1 MANEVRKK
9 IVFQDGSEYYGYG
22 FGADSERVCEIVF
35 DTAMA
40 GYQEMMS
47 DLSFTDKIVVMT
59 YPLIGNYGVADED
72 FEAKVSTLGGLVVR
86 EYNDIPSNFRYTK
99 TLSEEMEENH
109 IPGIWGVDTREIT
122 RKIRDNGSS
131 RVILTNADV
140 PTEKAIE
147 IIKNTPVT
155 TNAVEKVSCKK
166 RWYSRTTNAK
176 YNVVAID
183 CGIKLNIIRLLNAR
197 GCNVTVVPFNTSAK
211 EIIKMNPDG
220 VVVSNGP
227 GSPEDVA
234 AIVDV
239 LKELKGK
246 FPIFGIGLGNL
257 VLAAAY
263 GAKSDK
269 LKFGHHGG
277 NHPVMNVETGK
288 VITVSQSQD
297 YTLNEESLKSTELKI
312 THRDILDKTVEGI
325 ENDKDKVVE
334 EINSYHKLDLYTNK
348 DLHDIADKTPRE
360 DEINDYLYTKNYEN
374 DGRDFDI

>member
-1 MANEVRKK
+1 
-9 IVFQDGSEYYGYG
+9 
-22 FGADSERVCEIVF
+22 
-35 DTAMA
+35 MA

-47 DLSFTDKIVVMT
+47 DLSFTNKIVVMT

-72 FEAKVSTLGGLVVR
+72 FEAKASTLGGLVVR

-122 RKIRDNGSS
+122 RKIRDNGSQ

-147 IIKNTPVT
+147 IIKNTPVE

-183 CGIKLNIIRLLNAR
+183 CGVKLNIIRLLNAR

-220 VVVSNGP
+220 VVISNGP
-227 GSPEDVA
+227 GSPNDVA
-234 AIVDV
+234 SIIDV
-239 LKELKGK
+239 IKELKGK
-246 FPIFGIGLGNL
+246 FPLFGIGLGNL
-257 VLAAAY
+257 LLGAAY
-263 GAKSDK
+263 GAKADK

-288 VITVSQSQD
+288 VITVSQSED
-297 YTLNEESLKSTELKI
+297 YTLNEASLNGTELKI
-312 THRDILDKTVEGI
+312 THRDILDKSIAGI
-325 ENDKDKVVE
+325 ENEKDKVFGVQFNPE
-334 EINSYHKLDLYTNK
+334 GAPGAVNDALF
-348 DLHDIADKTPRE
+348 DKFITIMKE
-360 DEINDYLYTKNYEN
+360 GK
-374 DGRDFDI
+374 

>member
-9 IVFQDGSEYYGYG
+9 IVFQDGSEYLGYG
-22 FGADSERVCEIVF
+22 FGADCEKVCEIVF
-35 DTAMA
+35 NTAMA

-47 DLSFTDKIVVMT
+47 DLSFTNKIVVMT

-72 FEAKVSTLGGLVVR
+72 FEAKASTLGGLVVR

-122 RKIRDNGSS
+122 RKIRDNGSQ

-147 IIKNTPVT
+147 IIKNTPVE

-183 CGIKLNIIRLLNAR
+183 CGVKLNIIRLLNAR

-220 VVVSNGP
+220 VVISNGP
-227 GSPEDVA
+227 GSPNDVA
-234 AIVDV
+234 SIIDV
-239 LKELKGK
+239 IKELKGK
-246 FPIFGIGLGNL
+246 FPLFGIGLGNL
-257 VLAAAY
+257 LLGAAY
-263 GAKSDK
+263 GAKADK

-288 VITVSQSQD
+288 VITVSQSED
-297 YTLNEESLKSTELKI
+297 YTLNEASLNGTELKI
-312 THRDILDKTVEGI
+312 THRDILDKSIAGI
-325 ENDKDKVVE
+325 ENEKDKVFGVQFNPE
-334 EINSYHKLDLYTNK
+334 GAPGAVNDALF
-348 DLHDIADKTPRE
+348 DKFITIMKE
-360 DEINDYLYTKNYEN
+360 GK
-374 DGRDFDI
+374 

>member
-9 IVFQDGSEYYGYG
+9 IVFQDGSEFLGYG
-22 FGADSERVCEIVF
+22 FGDDSERVCEIVF
-35 DTAMA
+35 NTAMA
-40 GYQEMMS
+40 GYQEMIS
-47 DLSFTDKIVVMT
+47 DPSFTNKIVVMT

-72 FEAKVSTLGGLVVR
+72 FEAKASSLGGLVVR

-131 RVILTNADV
+131 RVILTNADT
-140 PTEKAIE
+140 PTEKALE
-147 IIKNTPVT
+147 IIKNTPVET
-155 TNAVEKVSCKK
+155 DAVAKVSCKK

-220 VVVSNGP
+220 VIISNGP
-227 GSPEDVA
+227 GSPEDVSS
-234 AIVDV
+234 IVDV
-239 LKELKGK
+239 VKELKGK
-246 FPIFGIGLGNL
+246 FPLFGIGLGNL
-257 VLAAAY
+257 LIGAAY
-263 GAKSDK
+263 GAKADK

-277 NHPVMNVETGK
+277 NHPVMNLETSK
-288 VITVSQSQD
+288 ILTVSQGED
-297 YTLNEESLKSTELKI
+297 YTLNEESLKNTTLKI
-312 THRDILDKTVEGI
+312 THRDILDKTVAGVENANEKVFGVQFNPEGAPGAV
-325 ENDKDKVVE
+325 NDALFDKF
-334 EINSYHKLDLYTNK
+334 INLMKEGK
-348 DLHDIADKTPRE
+348 
-360 DEINDYLYTKNYEN
+360 
-374 DGRDFDI
+374 

>member
-22 FGADSERVCEIVF
+22 FGDNCERVCEIVF

-122 RKIRDNGSS
+122 RKIRDNGSQ

-140 PTEKAIE
+140 PTEKALE
-147 IIKNTPVT
+147 IIKNTPVET
-155 TNAVEKVSCKK
+155 DAVAKVSCKK

-176 YNVVAID
+176 YNVVAVD

-197 GCNVTVVPFNTSAK
+197 GCNVTVVPYNTSAK
-211 EIIKMNPDG
+211 EIIK
-220 VVVSNGP
+220 
-227 GSPEDVA
+227 
-234 AIVDV
+234 I
-239 LKELKGK
+239 
-246 FPIFGIGLGNL
+246 
-257 VLAAAY
+257 
-263 GAKSDK
+263 
-269 LKFGHHGG
+269 
-277 NHPVMNVETGK
+277 
-288 VITVSQSQD
+288 
-297 YTLNEESLKSTELKI
+297 
-312 THRDILDKTVEGI
+312 
-325 ENDKDKVVE
+325 KDKIDIIFVDPPRKGIDRKAIAVMKR
-334 EINSYHKLDLYTNK
+334 IYPKKIVYISCNPVTMARDLNYLSDLYTVK
-348 DLHDIADKTPRE
+348 KVIP
-360 DEINDYLYTKNYEN
+360 
-374 DGRDFDI
+374 FDMFPNTVHVECCVLLCRT

>member
-1 MANEVRKK
+1 MASEVRKK
-9 IVFQDGSEYYGYG
+9 IVFEDGSEYSGYG
-22 FGADSERVCEIVF
+22 FGADCERVCEIVF
-35 DTAMA
+35 NTAMA

-47 DLSFTDKIVVMT
+47 DLSFTNKIVVMT

-72 FEAKVSTLGGLVVR
+72 FEAKASTLGGLVVR

-122 RKIRDNGSS
+122 RKIRDNGSQ

-147 IIKNTPVT
+147 IIKNTPVE

-183 CGIKLNIIRLLNAR
+183 CGVKLNIIRLLNAR

-220 VVVSNGP
+220 VVISNGP
-227 GSPEDVA
+227 GSPLDVA
-234 AIVDV
+234 SIVDV
-239 LKELKGK
+239 VKELKGK
-246 FPIFGIGLGNL
+246 FPLFGIGLGNL
-257 VLAAAY
+257 LIGAAY
-263 GAKSDK
+263 GAKAEK

-288 VITVSQSQD
+288 VITVSQSED
-297 YTLNEESLKSTELKI
+297 YTLNEASLNSTELKI
-312 THRDILDKTVEGI
+312 THRDILDKSVAGVEN
-325 ENDKDKVVE
+325 EKDKVFGVQFNPE
-334 EINSYHKLDLYTNK
+334 GAPGAVNEALF
-348 DLHDIADKTPRE
+348 DKFVTIMKE
-360 DEINDYLYTKNYEN
+360 GK
-374 DGRDFDI
+374 

>member
-9 IVFQDGSEYYGYG
+9 IVFQDGSEYLGYG
-22 FGADSERVCEIVF
+22 FGADCEKVCEIVF
-35 DTAMA
+35 NTAMA

-47 DLSFTDKIVVMT
+47 DLSFTNKIVVMT

-72 FEAKVSTLGGLVVR
+72 FEAKASTLGGLVVR

-122 RKIRDNGSS
+122 RKIRDNGSQ

-147 IIKNTPVT
+147 IIKNTPVE

-183 CGIKLNIIRLLNAR
+183 CGVKLNIIRLLNAR

-220 VVVSNGP
+220 VVISNGP
-227 GSPEDVA
+227 GSPDDVA
-234 AIVDV
+234 SIIDV
-239 LKELKGK
+239 VKELKGK
-246 FPIFGIGLGNL
+246 FPLFGIGLGNL
-257 VLAAAY
+257 LLGAAY
-263 GAKSDK
+263 GAKADK

-288 VITVSQSQD
+288 VITVSQSED
-297 YTLNEESLKSTELKI
+297 YTLNEASLNGTELKI
-312 THRDILDKTVEGI
+312 THRDILDKSIAGI
-325 ENDKDKVVE
+325 ENEKDKVFGVQFNPE
-334 EINSYHKLDLYTNK
+334 GAPGAVNDALF
-348 DLHDIADKTPRE
+348 DKFITIMKE
-360 DEINDYLYTKNYEN
+360 GK
-374 DGRDFDI
+374 

>member
-9 IVFQDGSEYYGYG
+9 IVFQDGSEFLGYG

-35 DTAMA
+35 NTAMA
-40 GYQEMMS
+40 GYQEMIS
-47 DLSFTDKIVVMT
+47 DPAFTNKIVVMT

-72 FEAKVSTLGGLVVR
+72 FEAKASALGGLVVR

-122 RKIRDNGSS
+122 RKIRDNGSQ

-140 PTEKAIE
+140 PTEKALE
-147 IIKNTPVT
+147 IIKNTPVET
-155 TNAVEKVSCKK
+155 DAVAKVSCKK

-176 YNVVAID
+176 YNVVAVD

-220 VVVSNGP
+220 VIISNGP
-227 GSPEDVA
+227 GSPSDVA
-234 AIVDV
+234 SIVDV
-239 LKELKGK
+239 IKELKGK
-246 FPIFGIGLGNL
+246 FPLFGIGLGNL
-257 VLAAAY
+257 LIGAAY
-263 GAKSDK
+263 GAESDK

-277 NHPVMNVETGK
+277 NHPVMNIETGK
-288 VITVSQSQD
+288 VLTVSQGED
-297 YTLNEESLKSTELKI
+297 YTLNEVSLKNTSLKI
-312 THRDILDKTVEGI
+312 THRDILDKTVAGV
-325 ENDKDKVVE
+325 ENADDKVFGVQFNPE
-334 EINSYHKLDLYTNK
+334 GAPGAVNDALFDKFINLMKEGK
-348 DLHDIADKTPRE
+348 
-360 DEINDYLYTKNYEN
+360 
-374 DGRDFDI
+374 

>member
-9 IVFQDGSEYYGYG
+9 IVFQDGSEFLGYG

-35 DTAMA
+35 NTAMA
-40 GYQEMMS
+40 GYQEMIS
-47 DLSFTDKIVVMT
+47 DPAFTNKIVVMT

-72 FEAKVSTLGGLVVR
+72 FEAKASALGGLVVR

-122 RKIRDNGSS
+122 RKIRDNGSQ

-140 PTEKAIE
+140 PTEKALE
-147 IIKNTPVT
+147 IIKNTPVET
-155 TNAVEKVSCKK
+155 DAVAKVSCKK

-176 YNVVAID
+176 YNVVAVD

-220 VVVSNGP
+220 VIISNGP
-227 GSPEDVA
+227 GSPSDVA
-234 AIVDV
+234 SIVDV
-239 LKELKGK
+239 IKELKGK
-246 FPIFGIGLGNL
+246 FPLFGIGLGNL
-257 VLAAAY
+257 LIGAAY
-263 GAKSDK
+263 GAESDK

-277 NHPVMNVETGK
+277 NHPVMNIETGK
-288 VITVSQSQD
+288 VLTVSQGED
-297 YTLNEESLKSTELKI
+297 YTLNEVSLKNTSLKI
-312 THRDILDKTVEGI
+312 THRDILDKTVAGV
-325 ENDKDKVVE
+325 ENADDKVFGVQFNPE
-334 EINSYHKLDLYTNK
+334 GAPGTVNDALFDKFINLMKEGK
-348 DLHDIADKTPRE
+348 
-360 DEINDYLYTKNYEN
+360 
-374 DGRDFDI
+374 

>member
-9 IVFQDGSEYYGYG
+9 IVFQDGSEFVGYG

-35 DTAMA
+35 NTAMA
-40 GYQEMMS
+40 GYQEMVS
-47 DLSFTDKIVVMT
+47 DPSFANKIVVMT

-122 RKIRDNGSS
+122 RKIRNNGSS
-131 RVILTNADV
+131 RVILTDADV

-147 IIKNTPVT
+147 TIKNTPVE
-155 TNAVEKVSCKK
+155 TNVVEKVSCKK

-197 GCNVTVVPFNTSAK
+197 GCNVTVVPYNTSAK

-220 VVVSNGP
+220 VVISNGP

-234 AIVDV
+234 SIVDV
-239 LKELKGK
+239 IKELKGK
-246 FPIFGIGLGNL
+246 FPVFGIGLGNL
-257 VLAAAY
+257 LIGAAY
-263 GAKSDK
+263 GANCDK

-277 NHPVMNVETGK
+277 NHPVMNVETNK

-312 THRDILDKTVEGI
+312 TYRDILDKTVEGI
-325 ENDKDKVVE
+325 KNENDKVFGVQFNPE
-334 EINSYHKLDLYTNK
+334 G
-348 DLHDIADKTPRE
+348 APGAV
-360 DEINDYLYTKNYEN
+360 NDAL
-374 DGRDFDI
+374 FDMFVNLMKEGK

>member
-9 IVFQDGSEYYGYG
+9 IVFEDGSEYFGYG
-22 FGADSERVCEIVF
+22 FGANCERVCEIVF

-131 RVILTNADV
+131 RVILTDASV

-147 IIKNTPVT
+147 IIKNTPAP
-155 TNAVEKVSCKK
+155 TNLVEKVSCKK

-183 CGIKLNIIRLLNAR
+183 CGIKLNIIRLLNNR
-197 GCNVTVVPFNTSAK
+197 YCNVTVVPFNTSAK

-220 VVVSNGP
+220 VVISNGP

-234 AIVDV
+234 SIVDV
-239 LKELKGK
+239 VKELKGK
-246 FPIFGIGLGNL
+246 FPLLGIGLGNL
-257 VLAAAY
+257 LIGAAY
-263 GAKSDK
+263 GAKCNK

-277 NHPVMNVETGK
+277 NHPVMTVETGK
-288 VITVSQSQD
+288 VITVSQSED
-297 YTLNEESLKSTELKI
+297 YTLDEASLKSTELKI
-312 THRDILDKTVEGI
+312 THYDILDKSVEGV
-325 ENDKDKVVE
+325 ENEKDKVFGVQFNPE
-334 EINSYHKLDLYTNK
+334 GAPGAVNEALF
-348 DLHDIADKTPRE
+348 DKFITIMKE
-360 DEINDYLYTKNYEN
+360 GK
-374 DGRDFDI
+374 

>member
-9 IVFQDGSEYYGYG
+9 IVFQDGSEYLGYG
-22 FGADSERVCEIVF
+22 FGADCEKVCEIVF
-35 DTAMA
+35 NTAMA

-47 DLSFTDKIVVMT
+47 DLSFTNKIVVMT

-72 FEAKVSTLGGLVVR
+72 FEAKASTLGGLVVR

-122 RKIRDNGSS
+122 RKIRDNGSQ

-147 IIKNTPVT
+147 IIKNTPVE

-183 CGIKLNIIRLLNAR
+183 CGVKLNIIRLLNAR
-197 GCNVTVVPFNTSAK
+197 GCNVTVVPFNTPAK

-220 VVVSNGP
+220 VVISNGP
-227 GSPEDVA
+227 GSPNEVASIIDV
-234 AIVDV
+234 V
-239 LKELKGK
+239 KELKGK
-246 FPIFGIGLGNL
+246 FPLFGIGLGNL
-257 VLAAAY
+257 LIGAAY
-263 GAKSDK
+263 GAKADK

-288 VITVSQSQD
+288 VITVSQSED
-297 YTLNEESLKSTELKI
+297 YTLNEASLNGTELKI
-312 THRDILDKTVEGI
+312 THRDILDKSIAGI
-325 ENDKDKVVE
+325 ENEKDKVFGVQFNPE
-334 EINSYHKLDLYTNK
+334 GAPGAVNDALF
-348 DLHDIADKTPRE
+348 DKFITIMKE
-360 DEINDYLYTKNYEN
+360 GK
-374 DGRDFDI
+374 

>member
-22 FGADSERVCEIVF
+22 FGADSESVCEIVF

-131 RVILTNADV
+131 RVILTSADV

-147 IIKNTPVT
+147 IIKNTPAS

-197 GCNVTVVPFNTSAK
+197 GCNVTVVPFNTSAN

-227 GSPEDVA
+227 GSPLDVA
-234 AIVDV
+234 SIVDV

-257 VLAAAY
+257 LLAAAY

-312 THRDILDKTVEGI
+312 THRDILDKTVEGV
-325 ENDKDKVVE
+325 ENESDKVFGVQFNPE
-334 EINSYHKLDLYTNK
+334 GAPGAVNDVLF
-348 DLHDIADKTPRE
+348 DKFITIMKE
-360 DEINDYLYTKNYEN
+360 GK
-374 DGRDFDI
+374 

>member
-1 MANEVRKK
+1 MANEVKKK
-9 IVFQDGSEYYGYG
+9 IVFQDGSEYIGYG
-22 FGADSERVCEIVF
+22 FGADCEKVCEIVF

-47 DLSFTDKIVVMT
+47 DHAFTNKIVVMT

-72 FEAKVSTLGGLVVR
+72 FEAKASTLGGIVVR

-122 RKIRDNGSS
+122 RKIRDTGSQ

-140 PTEKAIE
+140 PVEKAIE
-147 IIKNTPVT
+147 IIKNTPVDT
-155 TNAVEKVSCKK
+155 DAVSKVSCKK

-176 YNVVAID
+176 YNVVAVD

-197 GCNVTVVPFNTSAK
+197 GCNITVVPYNTSAK

-220 VVVSNGP
+220 VIISNGP
-227 GSPEDVA
+227 GSPEDVSS
-234 AIVDV
+234 IVDV

-246 FPIFGIGLGNL
+246 FPLFGIGLGNL
-257 VLAAAY
+257 LIGAAY
-263 GAKSDK
+263 GAKADK

-277 NHPVMNVETGK
+277 NHPVMDVETGK
-288 VITVSQSQD
+288 VITVSQSED
-297 YTLNEESLKSTELKI
+297 YTLNEDSLKNTDLKI
-312 THRDILDKTVEGI
+312 THRDILDKTVEGVEN
-325 ENDKDKVVE
+325 ENDKIFGVQFNPEGAPGAVNESLFDKFVTIMKE
-334 EINSYHKLDLYTNK
+334 GK
-348 DLHDIADKTPRE
+348 
-360 DEINDYLYTKNYEN
+360 
-374 DGRDFDI
+374 

>member
-109 IPGIWGVDTREIT
+109 IPDIWGVDTREIT

-131 RVILTNADV
+131 RVILTDASV

-147 IIKNTPVT
+147 TIKNTPVE
-155 TNAVEKVSCKK
+155 NNLVEKVSCKK

-183 CGIKLNIIRLLNAR
+183 CGIKLNIIRLLNNR
-197 GCNVTVVPFNTSAK
+197 YCNVTVVPFNTSAK

-220 VVVSNGP
+220 VVISNGP
-227 GSPEDVA
+227 GSPEAVSS
-234 AIVDV
+234 IVDV

-246 FPIFGIGLGNL
+246 FPLFGIGLGSL
-257 VLAAAY
+257 LIGAAY
-263 GAKSDK
+263 GAKSKK

-297 YTLNEESLKSTELKI
+297 YTLDEESVKSTELKI
-312 THRDILDKTVEGI
+312 THYDILDKTVEGV
-325 ENDKDKVVE
+325 ENAKDKDAE
-334 EINSYHKLDLYTNK
+334 NEIPS
-348 DLHDIADKTPRE
+348 
-360 DEINDYLYTKNYEN
+360 TK
-374 DGRDFDI
+374 GAL

>member
-9 IVFQDGSEYYGYG
+9 IVFQDGSEYLGYG
-22 FGADSERVCEIVF
+22 FGADCEKVCEIVF
-35 DTAMA
+35 NTAMA
-40 GYQEMMS
+40 GYQEMIS
-47 DLSFTDKIVVMT
+47 DLAFTNKIVVMT

-122 RKIRDNGSS
+122 RKIRDNGSQ

-140 PTEKAIE
+140 PTEKALE
-147 IIKNTPVT
+147 IIKNTPVET
-155 TNAVEKVSCKK
+155 DAVAKVSCKK

-197 GCNVTVVPFNTSAK
+197 GCNVTVVPYNTSAK

-220 VVVSNGP
+220 VIISNGP
-227 GSPEDVA
+227 GSPADVSS
-234 AIVDV
+234 IVDV
-239 LKELKGK
+239 AKELKGK
-246 FPIFGIGLGNL
+246 FPLFGIGLGTL
-257 VLAAAY
+257 LIGAAY
-263 GAKSDK
+263 GATSDK

-277 NHPVMNVETGK
+277 NHPVMNVETNK

-297 YTLNEESLKSTELKI
+297 YTLNEASLNGTELKI

-325 ENDKDKVVE
+325 KNENDKVFGVQFNPE
-334 EINSYHKLDLYTNK
+334 G
-348 DLHDIADKTPRE
+348 APGAV
-360 DEINDYLYTKNYEN
+360 NDAL
-374 DGRDFDI
+374 FDMFVNLMKEGK

>member
-1 MANEVRKK
+1 MNNRKLVLESGQ
-9 IVFQDGSEYYGYG
+9 VFEGIG
-22 FGADSERVCEIVF
+22 FGSLNETVAELIF
-35 DTAMA
+35 NTAVV
-40 GYQEMMS
+40 GYQEIIS
-47 DLSFTDKIVVMT
+47 DPSNCNKMICMT
-59 YPLIGNYGVADED
+59 YPLIGNYGLTDED
-72 FEAKVSTLGGLVVR
+72 YESKHLSVKGMIVR
-86 EYNDIPSNFRYTK
+86 EYNELPSNFRYTK

-147 IIKNTPVT
+147 IIKNTPIT

-234 AIVDV
+234 SIVDV
-239 LKELKGK
+239 IKELKGK
-246 FPIFGIGLGNL
+246 FPLFGIGLGNL
-257 VLAAAY
+257 LIGTAY

-297 YTLNEESLKSTELKI
+297 YTLNEESLKSTDLKI
-312 THRDILDKTVEGI
+312 THRDILDKTVEGV
-325 ENDKDKVVE
+325 ENEHDKVFGVQFNPE
-334 EINSYHKLDLYTNK
+334 GAPGAVNDVLF
-348 DLHDIADKTPRE
+348 DKFVTIMKE
-360 DEINDYLYTKNYEN
+360 GK
-374 DGRDFDI
+374 